1 MVLTARGSRLFP
13 VSVPVRSRTG
23 MNKHEYDGHLAH
35 RKVYIFG
42 SAKNNTFSVL
52 GIPISK

>member
-1 MVLTARGSRLFP
+1 MAVMDVMDVMKHAYANGH
-13 VSVPVRSRTG
+13 TG
-23 MNKHEYDGHLAH
+23 KSTMF
-35 RKVYIFG
+35 IC